1 MSLVIKNNDRVI
13 IPLIVAL
20 SVLIPVAVA
29 LLMIYPEF
37 FSLKNSFPQ
46 AKKLPAF
53 HAFLNG
59 TTAVLLILG
68 GIFIARKKVQ
78 LHRSVMVA
86 AFVLSALFLVSYVI
100 SKISNPPTPYGG
112 EGFIRTIYFFILI
125 SHIALSVP
133 VLPLAMLSIYRG
145 STMEIEKHKKIV
157 KYTYPIWLYVAIT
170 GVLVYI
176 FMSPY
181 YPV

>member
-1 MSLVIKNNDRVI
+1 MSTYIQKNDRLI
-13 IPLIVAL
+13 IPLITGL
-20 SVLIPVAVA
+20 SVVIPVAVA
-29 LLMIYPEF
+29 LLMLYPEF
-37 FSLKNSFPQ
+37 FSLENSFPQ

-59 TTAVLLILG
+59 TTAILLILG
-68 GIFIARKKVQ
+68 GIFIYKKKIQ
-78 LHRSVMVA
+78 YHRAVMMG

-112 EGFIRTIYFFILI
+112 EGLMRSLYFFILI
-125 SHIALSVP
+125 SHILLSIP

-145 STMEIEKHKKIV
+145 STMEIAKHKALV

-170 GVLVYI
+170 GVLVYVL
-176 FMSPY
+176 MSPY
-181 YPV
+181 YPI